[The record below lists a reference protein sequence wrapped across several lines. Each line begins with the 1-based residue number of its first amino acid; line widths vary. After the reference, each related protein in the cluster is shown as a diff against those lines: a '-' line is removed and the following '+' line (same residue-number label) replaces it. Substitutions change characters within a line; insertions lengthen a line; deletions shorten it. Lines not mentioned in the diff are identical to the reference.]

1 MLQCFFHR
9 SLIMSLARPLDR
21 FELEEKI
28 MHCWRILDDLK
39 TLGKVYDREHTEDEV
54 LNILIGIEGIYEQRF
69 NELFDTF
76 EACIAKGIV
85 T

>member
-1 MLQCFFHR
+1 
-9 SLIMSLARPLDR
+9 
-21 FELEEKI
+21 
-28 MHCWRILDDLK
+28 
-39 TLGKVYDREHTEDEV
+39 VYDREHTEDEV

-76 EACIAKGIV
+76 EECIAKGIV

>member
-1 MLQCFFHR
+1 
-9 SLIMSLARPLDR
+9 
-21 FELEEKI
+21 
-28 MHCWRILDDLK
+28 
-39 TLGKVYDREHTEDEV
+39 VYDREHTEDEV